1 RGYAFLQMVLYPD
14 KMERSDDFAA
24 RALSLLALSNHLS
37 PDMPSL
43 REEALISM
51 NIGYKAHAQSLIGR
65 LPVPSQEACDG
76 IIDAYLKK
84 DISRL
89 SELKG
94 ESPGAMGYYFLTRL
108 YRESGLFMEA
118 KQHGTDL
125 LLRLKDHYP
134 SVVEMI
140 YSADLG
146 TARILTT
153 LYPLHILL
161 CMEYEVGSKDLN
173 RLETIE
179 ERLKIF
185 LGESSIGGKTSF
197 TEFEALL
204 SQWQPLPEGVTTGF
218 LIASSQ
224 IKTIYRTLYS
234 GAIYL
239 RHNLLLNRLSSMDAA
254 QNYVKSIFSGNETH
268 PLAMSM
274 LADVWSNLGKYN
286 QAKALCEQIVNHPQT
301 KANLVMKAYF
311 CVDDIQFKLKIAPGV
326 FKKLDS
332 NPANQRRM
340 GNLFQWLHNYDMA
353 ENFYKTS
360 LEKDPYA
367 FSTYLR
373 LAKVTGDSEP
383 VSKGLEKYSHNYSF
397 LEKAGDY
404 YKEFKD
410 TNLKLKALDCYD
422 KALNQV
428 PSRQS
433 LWRKKASLLKELGKY
448 EKAQQ
453 TITTWLEQYG
463 SNNLTTT
470 MMRAQ
475 LAKLLLKMEKPD
487 QALKILENDLESYQ
501 AGVMMTLGQIYE
513 ALDRKN
519 DAWSMY
525 EKAVDRYPNVNHV
538 LSGTAAFLWREN
550 QYAAAAGFISKGRQ
564 VNNPFSRWYFDDYM
578 TNFSNALGNKV
589 MESYKL
595 VVESGAGNWER
606 KALAYRFEEK
616 KRPEISYLIMSG
628 LSSPNRMQEL
638 ENKIDQYKV
647 LKNWKGKEAAQV
659 ILSPYFSPQ
668 LNGRISMVLF
678 KEGLFD
684 ILLDEIKAPDD
695 YPKNYK
701 EFMWLMK
708 LMAWIACEKPDSY
721 HEELNRHYEKP
732 ASDYYHSIGSYL
744 IGKISLHNL
753 LALIKTPKQRCEFAY
768 YIGYSFRM
776 KNDFSTAAN
785 WYQICL
791 ETGLTNNG
799 EYHWAAD
806 ELFWWTH
813 MGTRNR
819 HKNLAQ
825 DISDYQKQE
834 I

>member
-1 RGYAFLQMVLYPD
+1 
-14 KMERSDDFAA
+14 
-24 RALSLLALSNHLS
+24 
-37 PDMPSL
+37 
-43 REEALISM
+43 
-51 NIGYKAHAQSLIGR
+51 
-65 LPVPSQEACDG
+65 
-76 IIDAYLKK
+76 
-84 DISRL
+84 
-89 SELKG
+89 
-94 ESPGAMGYYFLTRL
+94 
-108 YRESGLFMEA
+108 
-118 KQHGTDL
+118 
-125 LLRLKDHYP
+125 
-134 SVVEMI
+134 
-140 YSADLG
+140 
-146 TARILTT
+146 
-153 LYPLHILL
+153 
-161 CMEYEVGSKDLN
+161 
-173 RLETIE
+173 
-179 ERLKIF
+179 
-185 LGESSIGGKTSF
+185 
-197 TEFEALL
+197 
-204 SQWQPLPEGVTTGF
+204 
-218 LIASSQ
+218 
-224 IKTIYRTLYS
+224 
-234 GAIYL
+234 
-239 RHNLLLNRLSSMDAA
+239 
-254 QNYVKSIFSGNETH
+254 
-268 PLAMSM
+268 
-274 LADVWSNLGKYN
+274 
-286 QAKALCEQIVNHPQT
+286 
-301 KANLVMKAYF
+301 MKAYF
-311 CVDDIQFKLKIAPGV
+311 CVDDIQFKLKIAPDV

-332 NPANQRRM
+332 NPANQRHM

-360 LEKDPYA
+360 LEKDPFA
-367 FSTYLR
+367 FSTYLH
-373 LAKVTGDSEP
+373 LAKVTGNSEP
-383 VSKGLEKYSHNYSF
+383 VSKGLDKYSHNYSF

-404 YKEFKD
+404 YKKFKD

-422 KALNQV
+422 KALNQA
-428 PSRQS
+428 PSKKS

-453 TITTWLEQYG
+453 TINTWLEQYG

-501 AGVMMTLGQIYE
+501 AGVMMTFAQIYE

-550 QYAAAAGFISKGRQ
+550 QYAEAAGFISKGRQ
-564 VNNPFSRWYFDDYM
+564 VYNPFSKWYFDDYM
-578 TNFSNALGNKV
+578 TNFSNAPGNKV

-595 VVESGAGNWER
+595 VVESGARVWER

-647 LKNWKGKEAAQV
+647 LKNWKGKEVAQV

-678 KEGLFD
+678 KEGWFD
-684 ILLDEIKAPDD
+684 ILLDEIKASDD

-708 LMAWIACEKPDSY
+708 LMAWIAREKSDTY
-721 HEELNRHYEKP
+721 HEAMNRHYEKP

-744 IGKISLHNL
+744 IGKIPLQNL

-768 YIGYSFRM
+768 YIGYGFRM

-806 ELFWWTH
+806 ELFWWAH

-834 I
+834 L